1 MRSTCALN
9 ATASPASAAVQSC
22 CCCRPTTPR
31 THRRESTWAAQNAA
45 HDHVYGESHTKP
57 SYDPHSSATA
67 DPYDAPYDPTG
78 TPMEQHGASSFGY
91 GSEGGHGPSAYE
103 QGPDAYDQYQ
113 MPPALPPS
121 LPSAPQLD
129 TSWDSSQ
136 QYHGEI

>member
-1 MRSTCALN
+1 MM
-9 ATASPASAAVQSC
+9 SA
-22 CCCRPTTPR
+22 
-31 THRRESTWAAQNAA
+31 HNAA
-45 HDHVYGESHTKP
+45 RDHVYGESHTKP
-57 SYDPHSSATA
+57 SYDPHSSAAA
-67 DPYDAPYDPTG
+67 DSYDAPYDPSG
-78 TPMEQHGASSFGY
+78 TPMEQHGSSE
-91 GSEGGHGPSAYE
+91 SGHGPSAYE